1 MHFPPRQV
9 LTKAHVLHCL
19 KSTAKSPDMIA
30 KRLIAEAIEH
40 GTSDN
45 VTVLVVFLRDL
56 SHLV

>member
-1 MHFPPRQV
+1 M